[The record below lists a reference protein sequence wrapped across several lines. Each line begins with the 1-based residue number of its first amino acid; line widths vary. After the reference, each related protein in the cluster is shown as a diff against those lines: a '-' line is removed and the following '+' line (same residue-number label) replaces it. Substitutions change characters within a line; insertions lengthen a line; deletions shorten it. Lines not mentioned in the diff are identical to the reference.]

1 MINQILIGKPETT
14 QAKQGRQGT
23 EKFYSRI
30 EPAGLDNRLRGR
42 EGRAIVRR
50 GLDQA
55 LDDYLVLL
63 AQGGSREAFTRLV
76 ARWTP
81 KLLAFAA
88 RALGTT
94 EVAKDVV
101 QDTWE
106 SAVRGLSRLDDPAR
120 FRAWIYAIAA
130 RKCADA
136 LRGKYRTTRIAQSAE
151 AMSNPPPDAE
161 SDSNNRL
168 DLNAAMKGL
177 PPEQRIAVSLYF
189 GEEMSVADIAAITGA
204 PEGTVKSR
212 LFAARKALRETLGEL
227 K

>member
-1 MINQILIGKPETT
+1 MH
-14 QAKQGRQGT
+14 
-23 EKFYSRI
+23 
-30 EPAGLDNRLRGR
+30 
-42 EGRAIVRR
+42 R
-50 GLDQA
+50 GLEQA

-63 AQGGSREAFTRLV
+63 AQGGSREAFARLA

-81 KLLAFAA
+81 KLFAFAA

-94 EVAKDVV
+94 EAAKDVV

-136 LRGKYRTTRIAQSAE
+136 LRGKYRTARIFESAE
-151 AMSNPPPDAE
+151 AMSPEAANAE
-161 SDSNNRL
+161 GENNDRL
-168 DLNAAMKGL
+168 DVAAAMKRL
-177 PPEQRIAVSLYF
+177 PPEQRVAVSLFF
-189 GEEMSVADIAAITGA
+189 GEEMNVAEIAAITGA

-212 LFAARKALRETLGEL
+212 LFAARKTLRDILGEVT
-227 K
+227 

>member
-1 MINQILIGKPETT
+1 M
-14 QAKQGRQGT
+14 
-23 EKFYSRI
+23 
-30 EPAGLDNRLRGR
+30 
-42 EGRAIVRR
+42 RR

-63 AQGGSREAFTRLV
+63 AQGGSRDAFARLA

-94 EVAKDVV
+94 EAAKDVV

-106 SAVRGLSRLDDPAR
+106 SATRGLARLDDPAR

-136 LRGKYRTTRIAQSAE
+136 LRGKYRGQRIAAE
-151 AMSNPPPDAE
+151 AQTMAPEPADAE
-161 SDSNNRL
+161 RENNDRL
-168 DLNAAMKGL
+168 DVDAALKRL
-177 PPEQRIAVSLYF
+177 PPEQRVAVSLYF

-212 LFAARKALRETLGEL
+212 LFAARKALRETLGDV

>member
-1 MINQILIGKPETT
+1 M
-14 QAKQGRQGT
+14 
-23 EKFYSRI
+23 
-30 EPAGLDNRLRGR
+30 
-42 EGRAIVRR
+42 RR
-50 GLDQA
+50 GLEQA

-63 AQGGSREAFTRLV
+63 AQGGSREAFARLA

-88 RALGTT
+88 RALGAT
-94 EVAKDVV
+94 EAAKDVV

-136 LRGKYRTTRIAQSAE
+136 LRGKYRTARIAESAQAMIPE
-151 AMSNPPPDAE
+151 AANAE
-161 SDSNNRL
+161 GENNDRL
-168 DLNAAMKGL
+168 DVAAAMKRL
-177 PPEQRIAVSLYF
+177 PPEQRIAVSLFF
-189 GEEMSVADIAAITGA
+189 GEELNVAEIAAITGA

-212 LFAARKALRETLGEL
+212 LFAARKALRDTLGEMT
-227 K
+227 

>member
-1 MINQILIGKPETT
+1 M
-14 QAKQGRQGT
+14 
-23 EKFYSRI
+23 
-30 EPAGLDNRLRGR
+30 
-42 EGRAIVRR
+42 RR

-63 AQGGSREAFTRLV
+63 AQGGSRDAFARLA

-94 EVAKDVV
+94 EAAKDVV

-106 SAVRGLSRLDDPAR
+106 SATRGLARLDDPAR

-136 LRGKYRTTRIAQSAE
+136 LRGKYRGQRVAE
-151 AMSNPPPDAE
+151 AAQAMAGEPADAE
-161 SDSNNRL
+161 RISNDRL
-168 DLNAAMKGL
+168 DVDAALKRL
-177 PPEQRIAVSLYF
+177 PSEQRIALSLYF

-212 LFAARKALRETLGEL
+212 LFAARKALRETLGEER
-227 K
+227 